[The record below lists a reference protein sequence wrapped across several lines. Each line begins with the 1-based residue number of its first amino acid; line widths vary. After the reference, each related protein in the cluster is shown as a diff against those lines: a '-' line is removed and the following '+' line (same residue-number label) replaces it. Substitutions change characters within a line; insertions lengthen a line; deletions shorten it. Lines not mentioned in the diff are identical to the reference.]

1 MRARH
6 LVYHI
11 QCFSCAICNQVL
23 NKGDQFG
30 IRSSAVFCRW
40 VFICCHCDWNFHYF
54 ILLNRLH
61 FDIDP
66 AAPSP
71 YSCSY
76 TPSNV
81 FCDSPN
87 PSSPSDLTNID
98 GSSGSS
104 GFYGSQ
110 HLNSSAANTNS
121 ITGLPQQP
129 RQKGRPRKRKPKDIE
144 AMTANLGEFQSYL
157 LHSARLFW
165 SFFLTSLAFTR
176 FLFKEFAFKYL
187 FIFFCK
193 TMRQWATKCCWLFTN
208 FPPRLF
214 YMRILIYFLWEHFFA
229 LKSQFSY
236 ERILSMWRVS
246 ERSRK
251 TKVMFSAYWDKK

>member
-1 MRARH
+1 M
-6 LVYHI
+6 I
-11 QCFSCAICNQVL
+11 I
-23 NKGDQFG
+23 
-30 IRSSAVFCRW
+30 
-40 VFICCHCDWNFHYF
+40 FH
-54 ILLNRLH
+54 RLH

-66 AAPSP
+66 SAPSP
-71 YSCSY
+71 FSCSY

-144 AMTANLGEFQSYL
+144 AMTANLGELQSYL
-157 LHSARLFW
+157 LAFLHIQKHGSSEA
-165 SFFLTSLAFTR
+165 FFLSLAIAR
-176 FLFKEFAFKYL
+176 FLFKEFAFKY
-187 FIFFCK
+187 FFFVK
-193 TMRQWATKCCWLFTN
+193 Q
-208 FPPRLF
+208 
-214 YMRILIYFLWEHFFA
+214 
-229 LKSQFSY
+229 
-236 ERILSMWRVS
+236 
-246 ERSRK
+246 
-251 TKVMFSAYWDKK
+251 

>member
-1 MRARH
+1 M
-6 LVYHI
+6 I
-11 QCFSCAICNQVL
+11 
-23 NKGDQFG
+23 
-30 IRSSAVFCRW
+30 
-40 VFICCHCDWNFHYF
+40 
-54 ILLNRLH
+54 ILHRLH

-144 AMTANLGEFQSYL
+144 AMTANLGELQSYL
-157 LHSARLFW
+157 HAFCTALLKLF
-165 SFFLTSLAFTR
+165 SPHLIFIQRICLFL
-176 FLFKEFAFKYL
+176 
-187 FIFFCK
+187 
-193 TMRQWATKCCWLFTN
+193 
-208 FPPRLF
+208 
-214 YMRILIYFLWEHFFA
+214 
-229 LKSQFSY
+229 
-236 ERILSMWRVS
+236 
-246 ERSRK
+246 
-251 TKVMFSAYWDKK
+251 

>member
-1 MRARH
+1 M
-6 LVYHI
+6 I
-11 QCFSCAICNQVL
+11 I
-23 NKGDQFG
+23 
-30 IRSSAVFCRW
+30 
-40 VFICCHCDWNFHYF
+40 FH
-54 ILLNRLH
+54 RLH

-66 AAPSP
+66 SAPSP
-71 YSCSY
+71 FSCSY

-144 AMTANLGEFQSYL
+144 AMTANLGELQSYL
-157 LHSARLFW
+157 LA
-165 SFFLTSLAFTR
+165 FLHIQKHGSSEAFSSHLLLR
-176 FLFKEFAFKYL
+176 DFYSKNLL
-187 FIFFCK
+187 LNIFFVK
-193 TMRQWATKCCWLFTN
+193 QWDNELPSVADYLRIFLLVYFTWE
-208 FPPRLF
+208 FF
-214 YMRILIYFLWEHFFA
+214 WDISLWEHFFA

-236 ERILSMWRVS
+236 ERISFIAKSQRGG
-246 ERSRK
+246 ERRK
-251 TKVMFSAYWDKK
+251 SCSQLIETKNK

>member
-1 MRARH
+1 M
-6 LVYHI
+6 I
-11 QCFSCAICNQVL
+11 I
-23 NKGDQFG
+23 
-30 IRSSAVFCRW
+30 
-40 VFICCHCDWNFHYF
+40 FH
-54 ILLNRLH
+54 RLH

-66 AAPSP
+66 SAPSP
-71 YSCSY
+71 FSCSY

-144 AMTANLGEFQSYL
+144 AMTANLGELQSYL
-157 LHSARLFW
+157 LAFLHIQKHGSSEA
-165 SFFLTSLAFTR
+165 FFPSLAIAR
-176 FLFKEFAFKYL
+176 FLFKEFAFKY
-187 FIFFCK
+187 FFFCK
-193 TMRQWATKCCWLFTN
+193 TIRQWATKCCWLFTN
-208 FPPRLF
+208 FPSRLF
-214 YMRILIYFLWEHFFA
+214 YMRILLRYFFMGAFFRIKISIFLRKNFIYRKESA
-229 LKSQFSY
+229 SQRGGERRKSCSQLI
-236 ERILSMWRVS
+236 E
-246 ERSRK
+246 
-251 TKVMFSAYWDKK
+251 TKNK